1 MKITFATVLLG
12 AWFVSLPG
20 ALVGAIWSCNKHGRK
35 GIFYGLEMMLG
46 SLCLFGFV
54 SGVVGLYE
62 TNDYV
67 QSFEFWCS
75 MALGLGGLILI
86 GLGLR
91 AARASAPRKTRP
103 ETA

>member
-12 AWFVSLPG
+12 LWFVSLPG
-20 ALVGAIWSCNKHGRK
+20 AFLGAIWSCNKHGRK
-35 GIFYGLEMMLG
+35 GIIHGLEMMLG
-46 SLCLFGFV
+46 TLFLFGFV

-62 TNDYV
+62 INDYV
-67 QSFEFWCS
+67 QSLPFWNS

-91 AARASAPRKTRP
+91 GARAPAPRKTRP
-103 ETA
+103 EIS